1 MGCSPGIGVTHLAVS
16 LCNYCASKQRLRC
29 ALLELHSRDEL
40 SVLCPD
46 HDDSMQAASGDAHP
60 CFTLHNVDYY
70 PRVYGS
76 EMPSLLN
83 RGYDY
88 LILDMG
94 ALGEADI
101 SEFLRC
107 DRKLIIGSLAPW
119 KLRKYE
125 AFFKQFD
132 RYTNLGEGFCYLV
145 QTGVNETLSDFSKAQ
160 NVRMHNVP
168 FIGNPFRID
177 KDLFPFF
184 STLLSSGDGTRNISR
199 IL

>member
-1 MGCSPGIGVTHLAVS
+1 MTHLAIS

-29 ALLELHSRDEL
+29 ALLELHGRDEL
-40 SVLCPD
+40 ITLCPETGG
-46 HDDSMQAASGDAHP
+46 SAQFAAGDTRP

-70 PRVYGS
+70 PRVYGG
-76 EMPSLLN
+76 EIPSLLN

-88 LILDMG
+88 LIFDTG
-94 ALGEADI
+94 ALDETDI

-107 DRKLIIGSLAPW
+107 DRKLVLGSLAPW
-119 KLRKYE
+119 KRRKYE
-125 AFFKQFD
+125 AFFEQFD

-145 QTGVNETLSDFSKAQ
+145 QTGVKETLSDFSKAR
-160 NVRMHNVP
+160 NIDVHSVP

-177 KDLFPFF
+177 KELFPFF
-184 STLLSSGDGTRNISR
+184 SALLSSGDRTHNISR